1 MADAKVKIISIFSKI
16 FPQMKKASVILLS
29 IALLAV
35 CCGGPKGK
43 RASVQ
48 DRMFPVVSVP
58 AAYTEEAD
66 QIAYAAAHYW
76 EGYLSEGGPTDSA
89 HLLGVPKAEVEQAL
103 SNYITLLWQL
113 PLPTAQQDVAGLF
126 EAVSAV
132 QQKDTASQF
141 YTQFA
146 QTAAYYFY
154 DPNSPMRD
162 EDLWLPF
169 VAGLAE
175 SPLTRDDMRTA
186 YRYEASMCALCP
198 RGSVAPNISA
208 QRPDGSRFTLHGIK
222 APLTLL
228 FFTNPGCNA
237 CKEIIDQINM
247 NLAGL
252 VNEGVLAVA
261 NIYIDEDYA
270 AWKAYVGNYPSEW
283 HTGFD
288 YAGKVRGEHIY
299 DVRAIPSVY
308 LLDSEKRIILK
319 DAPFERV
326 LQTLSLQ
333 GLI

>member
-1 MADAKVKIISIFSKI
+1 
-16 FPQMKKASVILLS
+16 MKKLGVILVPAL
-29 IALLAV
+29 LLAV

-43 RASVQ
+43 RATVQ

-58 AAYTEEAD
+58 AAYTDDAD
-66 QIAYAAAHYW
+66 RIGYAAAHYW
-76 EGYLSEGGPTDSA
+76 DGFLAEGGLTDEK
-89 HLLGVPKAEVEQAL
+89 HLLGVPKVEVEQAL
-103 SNYITLLWQL
+103 SNYIALLWQL
-113 PLPTAQQDVAGLF
+113 PLPAAQQNVAGLF
-126 EAVSAV
+126 KAVSAV
-132 QQKDTASQF
+132 QQKDTSSQF

-162 EDLWLPF
+162 EDLWLPY
-169 VAGLAE
+169 VAGLAQ

-198 RGSVAPNISA
+198 RGSVAPDIRA
-208 QRPDGSRFTLHGIK
+208 RRVDGSVFTLHGIK

-237 CKEIIDQINM
+237 CKEIIDQINT
-247 NLAGL
+247 NLGGL
-252 VNEGVLAVA
+252 VNDGVLAVA

-270 AWKAYVGNYPSEW
+270 AWKAYVDNYPGEW

-288 YAGKVRGEHIY
+288 YAGIVRGEHIY

-308 LLDSEKRIILK
+308 LLDAGKRIILK

-326 LQTLSLQ
+326 LEALEQL
-333 GLI
+333 

>member
-1 MADAKVKIISIFSKI
+1 
-16 FPQMKKASVILLS
+16 MKKASIILLS
-29 IALLAV
+29 VALLALG
-35 CCGGPKGK
+35 CGGPKGK
-43 RASVQ
+43 RANVQ
-48 DRMFPVVSVP
+48 DRMFPVVSMP

-76 EGYLSEGGPTDSA
+76 DGYLSGTGLTDEK

-103 SNYITLLWQL
+103 SDYISLLWLQ
-113 PLPTAQQDVAGLF
+113 PLPVAQQNVAGLF
-126 EAVSAV
+126 KAVSAV

-162 EDLWLPF
+162 EDLWLPY

-198 RGSVAPNISA
+198 RGSIAPDISA
-208 QRPDGSRFTLHGIK
+208 KKPDGSRFTLHSIK

-237 CKEIIDQINM
+237 CKEIIDQINQ
-247 NLAGL
+247 NLAGM
-252 VNEGVLAVA
+252 VNDGELAVA

-270 AWKAYVGNYPSEW
+270 AWKAYVGNYPREW
-283 HTGFD
+283 YTGFD
-288 YAGKVRGEHIY
+288 YAGVVRGEHIY

-308 LLDSEKRIILK
+308 LLDSEKKILLK

-326 LQTLSLQ
+326 LEAIEQL
-333 GLI
+333 

>member
-1 MADAKVKIISIFSKI
+1 MKIR
-16 FPQMKKASVILLS
+16 VLLVP
-29 IALLAV
+29 ALLLAV
-35 CCGGPKGK
+35 CCGGPKNK
-43 RASVQ
+43 KAAH
-48 DRMFPVVSVP
+48 DRLFPMVSVP
-58 AAYTEEAD
+58 AAYTDDAD
-66 QIAYAAAHYW
+66 RISYAAAHFW
-76 EGYLSEGGPTDSA
+76 DGYLAEDGITDET

-162 EDLWLPF
+162 EDLWLPY

-186 YRYEASMCALCP
+186 YRYEASVCALCP
-198 RGSVAPNISA
+198 RGSVAPDIRA
-208 QRPDGSRFTLHGIK
+208 QRADGGIFTLHGIK
-222 APLTLL
+222 APFTLL
-228 FFTNPGCNA
+228 FFTNPGCHA
-237 CKEIIDQINM
+237 CKEIIDQINT

-252 VNEGVLAVA
+252 VADGTLAVA

-270 AWKAYVGNYPSEW
+270 AWKAYVSNYPREW
-283 HTGFD
+283 YTGFD
-288 YAGKVRGEHIY
+288 YAGVVRGEHIY

-308 LLDSEKRIILK
+308 LLDAGKRILLK

-326 LQTLSLQ
+326 MEALRQ
-333 GLI
+333 

>member
-1 MADAKVKIISIFSKI
+1 
-16 FPQMKKASVILLS
+16 MKKASIILLS
-29 IALLAV
+29 VALLALG
-35 CCGGPKGK
+35 CGGPKGK
-43 RASVQ
+43 RAAVQ

-76 EGYLSEGGPTDSA
+76 DGYLSGTGLTDEK

-103 SNYITLLWQL
+103 SDYISLLWLQ
-113 PLPTAQQDVAGLF
+113 PLPVAQQNVACLF
-126 EAVSAV
+126 KAVSAV
-132 QQKDTASQF
+132 QEKDTTSQF

-198 RGSVAPNISA
+198 RGSIAPDISA
-208 QRPDGSRFTLHGIK
+208 KRPDGSRFTLHGIK

-228 FFTNPGCNA
+228 FFTNPGCHA
-237 CKEIIDQINM
+237 CKEIIDQINQ
-247 NLAGL
+247 NLAGM
-252 VNEGVLAVA
+252 VNDGELAVA

-270 AWKAYVGNYPSEW
+270 AWKAYVGNYPREW
-283 HTGFD
+283 YTGFD
-288 YAGKVRGEHIY
+288 YAGEVRGEHIY

-308 LLDSEKRIILK
+308 LLDADKKVIFKDVPTERLIAYLENIL
-319 DAPFERV
+319 
-326 LQTLSLQ
+326 L
-333 GLI
+333 

>member
-1 MADAKVKIISIFSKI
+1 
-16 FPQMKKASVILLS
+16 MKKASIIVLS
-29 IALLAV
+29 VALLV
-35 CCGGPKGK
+35 LSCGGPKGK
-43 RASVQ
+43 RAAVQ

-76 EGYLSEGGPTDSA
+76 DGYLSEGGPTDSA

-103 SNYITLLWQL
+103 SDYISLLWLQ
-113 PLPTAQQDVAGLF
+113 PLPVAQQNVAGLF
-126 EAVSAV
+126 KAVSAV
-132 QQKDTASQF
+132 QEKDPSGQF

-198 RGSVAPNISA
+198 RGSIAPDIRA
-208 QRPDGSRFTLHGIK
+208 RRPDGGIFTLHGIK

-247 NLAGL
+247 NLAEL

-270 AWKAYVGNYPSEW
+270 AWKAYVGNYPREW
-283 HTGFD
+283 YTGFD
-288 YAGKVRGEHIY
+288 YAGEVRGEHIY